1 MHIVYSKQAYKYLK
15 KQSEQDYNRI
25 LSEITKLPNNHNR
38 IKKLNGLSNLYRL
51 RVGDFR
57 ILFTPEL
64 EHDTIKIEKILPRG
78 DVYNGIR

>member
-25 LSEITKLPNNHNR
+25 LNEINKLPDNHNR
-38 IKKLNGLSNLYRL
+38 IKKLSGISNLYRL

-57 ILFTPEL
+57 VLFTPEL
-64 EHDTIKIEKILPRG
+64 KHGTIKIEKILPRG

>member
-25 LSEITKLPNNHNR
+25 LSEINKLPNNHNR
-38 IKKLNGLSNLYRL
+38 TKKLNGLSNLYRL

-57 ILFTPEL
+57 VLFTPEL
-64 EHDTIKIEKILPRG
+64 EHGTIKIEKILPRG

>member
-25 LSEITKLPNNHNR
+25 LSEINKLPDNHNR
-38 IKKLNGLSNLYRL
+38 IKKLSGISNLYRL

-57 ILFTPEL
+57 VLFTPEL
-64 EHDTIKIEKILPRG
+64 EHGTIKIEKILPRG
-78 DVYNGIR
+78 DAYNGIR

>member
-25 LSEITKLPNNHNR
+25 LNEINKLPDNNNR
-38 IKKLNGLSNLYRL
+38 IKKLSGISNLYRL

-57 ILFTPEL
+57 VLFTPEL
-64 EHDTIKIEKILPRG
+64 EHGTIKIEKILPRG

>member
-15 KQSEQDYNRI
+15 KQSEQDYKRI
-25 LSEITKLPNNHNR
+25 LNEINKLPNNHNKIR
-38 IKKLNGLSNLYRL
+38 KLSGIPNLYRL

-57 ILFTPEL
+57 VLFTPKL
-64 EHDTIKIEKILPRG
+64 EHDTIEIEKILPRG

>member
-25 LSEITKLPNNHNR
+25 LSEINKLPDNHSR
-38 IKKLNGLSNLYRL
+38 IRKLSGLSNLYRL

-57 ILFTPEL
+57 VLFTPEL
-64 EHDTIKIEKILPRG
+64 EHGTIKIEKILPRG

>member
-25 LSEITKLPNNHNR
+25 LSEINKLPDNHHR
-38 IKKLNGLSNLYRL
+38 IKKLSGISNLYRL

-57 ILFTPEL
+57 VLFTPEL
-64 EHDTIKIEKILPRG
+64 ERGTINIEKILPRG

>member
-25 LSEITKLPNNHNR
+25 LSEINKLPYNHNR
-38 IKKLNGLSNLYRL
+38 IKKLSGISNLYRL

-57 ILFTPEL
+57 VLFTPEL
-64 EHDTIKIEKILPRG
+64 EHGTIKIEKILPRG

>member
-15 KQSEQDYNRI
+15 KQNEQDYNRI
-25 LSEITKLPNNHNR
+25 LSEINKLPDNHNR
-38 IKKLNGLSNLYRL
+38 IKKLSGISNLYRL

-57 ILFTPEL
+57 VLFTPEL
-64 EHDTIKIEKILPRG
+64 EHGTIKIEKILPRG

>member
-25 LSEITKLPNNHNR
+25 LSEINKLPDNHHR
-38 IKKLNGLSNLYRL
+38 IKKLSGISNLYRL

-57 ILFTPEL
+57 VLFTPEL
-64 EHDTIKIEKILPRG
+64 ERGTIKIEKILPSG

>member
-25 LSEITKLPNNHNR
+25 LSEINKLPDNHNR
-38 IKKLNGLSNLYRL
+38 IKKLSGISNLYRL

-57 ILFTPEL
+57 VLFTPEL
-64 EHDTIKIEKILPRG
+64 EHGTIKIEKISPRG

>member
-1 MHIVYSKQAYKYLK
+1 MYIVYSKQAYKYLK

-25 LSEITKLPNNHNR
+25 LNEINKLPDNHNI
-38 IKKLNGLSNLYRL
+38 IKELSGISNLYRL

-57 ILFTPEL
+57 VLFTPEL
-64 EHDTIKIEKILPRG
+64 EHGTIKIEKILPSG